1 MSVEI
6 DQVGALRACAARAHE
21 PIVLERKKNMDEPVG
36 VDCYNM
42 ALTKDKAMT
51 VGAAASDKNHVPCVI
66 DNASGVDLY
75 NQSIANGVAIT
86 VRNASGGDNK
96 PAVLEIKTPTSFC
109 IAGNVVDRNARQNG
123 NGCKEECALTLNTT
137 DRHAVA
143 TCFSS
148 KPNASD
154 ELGEMETYLER
165 TPVMENDTIGPLCAR
180 DYKGAG
186 NEYVEN
192 GKCVVERCFSKTH
205 RSASTEDPTKWEH
218 REVANTL
225 NTNDN
230 TDVRTNELVVDK
242 QDAPVYCVGNGQTA
256 SASTLKS
263 VGPTLNTMYEPQQVL
278 SKNQVRR
285 LTPLECTRL
294 QGFDDGWVDIGDWTD
309 TKGKVHKESD
319 SVKYKAL
326 GNSIALPFWQ
336 FLADRMVAIL
346 KRDGVENPKMCS
358 LFDGIG
364 GFPVV
369 FSRAGC
375 EPTWSSEIEEFPIAV
390 TKKHFGDDDTGLKG
404 DWSHLGKKPNYVTGE
419 DVPPAQS

>member
-1 MSVEI
+1 MNVEI
-6 DQVGALRACAARAHE
+6 DKVGALRACAARAHE

-42 ALTKDKAMT
+42 ALTKGKAMT

-66 DNASGVDLY
+66 DNASG
-75 NQSIANGVAIT
+75 
-86 VRNASGGDNK
+86 GDNK
-96 PAVLEIKTPTSFC
+96 PAVLESKTPTSFC
-109 IAGNVVDRNARQNG
+109 IAGNVVDRNAKQNG

-148 KPNASD
+148 KPNASN
-154 ELGEMETYLER
+154 EPGEMETNLER
-165 TPVMENDTIGPLCAR
+165 SPVMETAYGIDRAAYNQGKNAKYDISIEEDKAQAVVARGP
-180 DYKGAG
+180 GAVC
-186 NEYVEN
+186 E
-192 GKCVVERCFSKTH
+192 CFSKTH

-242 QDAPVYCVGNGQTA
+242 PDAPVYCVGNGQTA

-263 VGPTLNTMYEPQQVL
+263 VGPTLNTMHEPQQVL

-294 QGFDDGWVDIGDWTD
+294 QGFDDGWLDIGDWTD

-358 LFDGIG
+358 LFSGIG
-364 GFPVV
+364 GFEVV

-375 EPTWSSEIEEFPIAV
+375 EPTWNSEIEEFPIAV

-419 DVPPAQS
+419 DVQPAQS

>member
-1 MSVEI
+1 METAYGI
-6 DQVGALRACAARAHE
+6 DRAAYNQG
-21 PIVLERKKNMDEPVG
+21 KNAKYDISIEE
-36 VDCYNM
+36 
-42 ALTKDKAMT
+42 DKAQA
-51 VGAAASDKNHVPCVI
+51 VVARGPGAVC
-66 DNASGVDLY
+66 
-75 NQSIANGVAIT
+75 
-86 VRNASGGDNK
+86 
-96 PAVLEIKTPTSFC
+96 E
-109 IAGNVVDRNARQNG
+109 
-123 NGCKEECALTLNTT
+123 
-137 DRHAVA
+137 
-143 TCFSS
+143 
-148 KPNASD
+148 
-154 ELGEMETYLER
+154 
-165 TPVMENDTIGPLCAR
+165 
-180 DYKGAG
+180 
-186 NEYVEN
+186 
-192 GKCVVERCFSKTH
+192 CFSKTH

-242 QDAPVYCVGNGQTA
+242 PDAPVYCVGNGQTA

-263 VGPTLNTMYEPQQVL
+263 VGPTLNTMHEPQQVL

-285 LTPLECTRL
+285 LTPLECTRV
-294 QGFDDGWVDIGDWTD
+294 QGFDDGWLDIGDWTD

-358 LFDGIG
+358 LFSGIG
-364 GFPVV
+364 GFEVV

-375 EPTWSSEIEEFPIAV
+375 EPTWNSEIEEFPIAV

-419 DVPPAQS
+419 DVQPAQS

>member
-1 MSVEI
+1 
-6 DQVGALRACAARAHE
+6 
-21 PIVLERKKNMDEPVG
+21 MDEPVG

-66 DNASGVDLY
+66 D
-75 NQSIANGVAIT
+75 
-86 VRNASGGDNK
+86 K
-96 PAVLEIKTPTSFC
+96 PEQTSFC

-123 NGCKEECALTLNTT
+123 SGCSEECASTLNTT

-143 TCFSS
+143 TCFS
-148 KPNASD
+148 D
-154 ELGEMETYLER
+154 EADALLSARSTHSQMFLNPERNFVMETTYGIDRAAYNQGKNAKYDISIE
-165 TPVMENDTIGPLCAR
+165 ENKAQAVVARGP
-180 DYKGAG
+180 GAVC
-186 NEYVEN
+186 E
-192 GKCVVERCFSKTH
+192 CFSKTH
-205 RSASTEDPTKWEH
+205 RSSSAEDPTKWEH

-230 TDVRTNELVVDK
+230 SDVRTNELVV
-242 QDAPVYCVGNGQTA
+242 GEEER
-256 SASTLKS
+256 KS
-263 VGPTLNTMYEPQQVL
+263 V
-278 SKNQVRR
+278 NQVRR

-319 SVKYKAL
+319 STKYKAL

-364 GFPVV
+364 AFPLSSPVPDV
-369 FSRAGC
+369 NRLGRARLKSSLL
-375 EPTWSSEIEEFPIAV
+375 PWSKSILG
-390 TKKHFGDDDTGLKG
+390 TKTRD
-404 DWSHLGKKPNYVTGE
+404 
-419 DVPPAQS
+419 